1 MKITLLSGRIFDVD
15 ADLGFD
21 MRVVYSKR
29 SRKLTLRI
37 DKKDRV
43 AVLTIPKYCSRKKA
57 VSFVESHQDWVLD
70 NLRKIP
76 ELKSF
81 QENDVISLFG
91 KNYQIVHTEIR
102 GCTKLDKKN
111 KILYVS
117 GGKEFLHRRVKDFI
131 KKIALEEFTKRS
143 EQVAEMIGKTVHN
156 VCIKDTKSRWASCST
171 LNNINY
177 SWRLALAPEYVIRYI
192 VAHEVSHLK
201 HQDHSAYFWAL
212 VEYLEK
218 DASKGRDWLTE
229 NGHLLYMYK

>member
-1 MKITLLSGRIFDVD
+1 MKITLLSGRTFEVN

-21 MRVVYSKR
+21 MKVVHSSR
-29 SRKLTLRI
+29 SRRLTLRI
-37 DKKDRV
+37 DKKDRM
-43 AVLTIPKYCSRKKA
+43 AVLTIPKYCSKKKA

-76 ELKSF
+76 EFRNF
-81 QENDVISLFG
+81 QNNETISLFG
-91 KNYQIVHTEIR
+91 KPYQIVHTDIR
-102 GCTKLDKKN
+102 GNTKLDKKN
-111 KILYVS
+111 RILYIS

-131 KKIALEEFTKRS
+131 KKIAQEEFFKRS
-143 EQVAEMIGKTVHN
+143 SQVAEKIGKTVHN

-171 LNNINY
+171 VNNINY

-218 DASKGRDWLTE
+218 DANKGREWLTE
-229 NGHLLYMYK
+229 NGHLLYVYK

>member
-1 MKITLLSGRIFDVD
+1 MKITLLSGRTFEVN

-21 MRVVYSKR
+21 MKVVHSSR
-29 SRKLTLRI
+29 SRRLTLRI
-37 DKKDRV
+37 DKKDRM
-43 AVLTIPKYCSRKKA
+43 AVLTIPKYCSKKKA

-76 ELKSF
+76 EFRNF
-81 QENDVISLFG
+81 QNNETISLFG
-91 KNYQIVHTEIR
+91 KPYQIVHTDIR
-102 GCTKLDKKN
+102 GNTKLDKKN
-111 KILYVS
+111 RILYVS

-131 KKIALEEFTKRS
+131 KKIAQEEFFKRS
-143 EQVAEMIGKTVHN
+143 SQVAEKIGKTVHN

-218 DASKGRDWLTE
+218 DANKRREWLTE
-229 NGHLLYMYK
+229 NGHLLYVYK

>member
-1 MKITLLSGRIFDVD
+1 MKITLLSGKTFEIN

-21 MRVVYSKR
+21 MKVVHSGR
-29 SRKLTLRI
+29 SRRLTLRI
-37 DKKDRV
+37 DKKERL

-76 ELKSF
+76 ELKNF
-81 QENDVISLFG
+81 QNHDKISLFG
-91 KNYQIVHTEIR
+91 RQYTIEHSSIR
-102 GCTKLDKKN
+102 GNTRIDKKN
-111 KILYVS
+111 HVLYVS
-117 GGKEFLHRRVKDFI
+117 GGIEFLHRRVKDFI
-131 KKIALEEFTKRS
+131 KKLALEEFTRRS
-143 EQVAEMIGKTVHN
+143 KETADKIGKTVHN
-156 VCIKDTKSRWASCST
+156 ICIKDTKSRWASCST

-177 SWRLALAPEYVIRYI
+177 SWRLALAPEFVIRYI

-212 VEYLEK
+212 VEFLEE
-218 DASKGRDWLTE
+218 DMQKGREWLTE

>member
-1 MKITLLSGRIFDVD
+1 MKITLLSGRIFEID

-21 MRVVYSKR
+21 MKVIYSNR

-37 DKKDRV
+37 DKKERI

-70 NLRKIP
+70 NLKRIP

-81 QENDVISLFG
+81 QENENISIFG
-91 KNYQIVHTEIR
+91 KSYQIVHTDIR
-102 GCTKLDKKN
+102 GNTRLDKKN
-111 KILYVS
+111 KILYIS

-131 KKIALEEFTKRS
+131 KKEALTEFTKRS
-143 EQVAEMIGKTVHN
+143 IEVAEKIGKTVHN
-156 VCIKDTKSRWASCST
+156 VCIKDTKSRWASCSS

-201 HQDHSAYFWAL
+201 HHDHSAYFWAL
-212 VEYLEK
+212 VEFLEE
-218 DASKGRDWLTE
+218 DANKGKEWLTE

>member
-1 MKITLLSGRIFDVD
+1 MKITLLSGRIFEIK

-21 MRVVYSKR
+21 LKVVYSGR
-29 SRKLTLRI
+29 SRRLTLRI

-43 AVLTIPKYCSRKKA
+43 AVLTIPRYCSRKKA

-70 NLRKIP
+70 NLKKIP
-76 ELKSF
+76 ELKNF
-81 QENDVISLFG
+81 QNHDKISLFG
-91 KNYQIVHTEIR
+91 CEYLIEHSPVR
-102 GCTKLDKKN
+102 GNTRLDKKN
-111 KILYVS
+111 HILYVS
-117 GGKEFLHRRVKDFI
+117 GGIEFLHRRVKDFI
-131 KKIALEEFTKRS
+131 KKMAMEEFMRRS
-143 EQVAEMIGKTVHN
+143 QETADKIGKTVHN

-212 VEYLEK
+212 VEFLEE
-218 DASKGRDWLTE
+218 DMQKGREWLTE

>member
-1 MKITLLSGRIFDVD
+1 MKITLLSGKTFDIN
-15 ADLGFD
+15 ANLGFD
-21 MRVVYSKR
+21 MKVIHSTR
-29 SRKLTLRI
+29 SRRLTLRI

-70 NLRKIP
+70 NLSKIP
-76 ELKSF
+76 ELKQF
-81 QENDVISLFG
+81 QNNDTISIFG
-91 KNYQIVHTEIR
+91 KDYRIEHTDIR
-102 GCTKLDKKN
+102 GNTRLDKKN

-117 GGKEFLHRRVKDFI
+117 GGIEFLHRRVKDFI
-131 KKIALEEFTKRS
+131 KKLALEEFTARS
-143 EQVAEMIGKTVHN
+143 IDVADKIGKTVHN
-156 VCIKDTKSRWASCST
+156 VCIKDTKSRWASCSS

-212 VEYLEK
+212 VEFLEE
-218 DASKGRDWLTE
+218 DAHKGRDWLTN
-229 NGHLLYMYK
+229 NGHQLYTYK

>member
-1 MKITLLSGRIFDVD
+1 MKITLLSGRIFEID

-21 MRVVYSKR
+21 MKVIYSNR

-37 DKKDRV
+37 DKKERIV
-43 AVLTIPKYCSRKKA
+43 VLTIPKYCSRKKA

-70 NLRKIP
+70 NLKRIP

-81 QENDVISLFG
+81 QENENISIFG
-91 KNYQIVHTEIR
+91 KNYQIVHTDIR
-102 GCTKLDKKN
+102 GNTRLDKKN
-111 KILYVS
+111 KILYIS
-117 GGKEFLHRRVKDFI
+117 GEKEFLHRRVKDFI
-131 KKIALEEFTKRS
+131 KKEALTEFTKRS
-143 EQVAEMIGKTVHN
+143 IEVAEKIGKTVHN
-156 VCIKDTKSRWASCST
+156 VYIKDTKSRWASCSS

-201 HQDHSAYFWAL
+201 HHDHSAYFWAL
-212 VEYLEK
+212 VEFLEE
-218 DASKGRDWLTE
+218 DANKGKEWLTE

>member
-1 MKITLLSGRIFDVD
+1 MKITLLSGRIFEID

-21 MRVVYSKR
+21 MKVIYSNR

-37 DKKDRV
+37 DKKERI

-70 NLRKIP
+70 NLRRIP
-76 ELKSF
+76 EFKSF
-81 QENDVISLFG
+81 QENENISIFG
-91 KNYQIVHTEIR
+91 KSYQIVHTDIR
-102 GCTKLDKKN
+102 GNTRLDKKN
-111 KILYVS
+111 KILYIS

-131 KKIALEEFTKRS
+131 KKEALAEFTKRS
-143 EQVAEMIGKTVHN
+143 VEMAEKIGKTVHN
-156 VCIKDTKSRWASCST
+156 VCIKDTKSRWASCSS

-212 VEYLEK
+212 VEFLEE
-218 DASKGRDWLTE
+218 DANKGKEWLTE
-229 NGHLLYMYK
+229 NGHLLYVYK

>member
-1 MKITLLSGRIFDVD
+1 MKITLLSGRTFEVN

-21 MRVVYSKR
+21 MKIVHSSR
-29 SRKLTLRI
+29 SRRLTLRI
-37 DKKDRV
+37 DKKDRM
-43 AVLTIPKYCSRKKA
+43 AVLTIPKYCSKKKA

-76 ELKSF
+76 EFRNF
-81 QENDVISLFG
+81 QNNETISLFG
-91 KNYQIVHTEIR
+91 KPYQIVHTDIR
-102 GCTKLDKKN
+102 GNTKLDKKN
-111 KILYVS
+111 RILYVS

-131 KKIALEEFTKRS
+131 KKIAQEEFFKRS
-143 EQVAEMIGKTVHN
+143 SQVAEKIGKTVHN

-218 DASKGRDWLTE
+218 DANKGREWLTE
-229 NGHLLYMYK
+229 NGHLLYVYK

>member
-1 MKITLLSGRIFDVD
+1 MKITLLSGKTFEINKDI
-15 ADLGFD
+15 GFD
-21 MRVVYSKR
+21 IKVIHPGR
-29 SRKLTLRI
+29 SSHLSIRI

-43 AVLTIPKYCSRKKA
+43 AVLSIPKYCSRKKA
-57 VSFVESHQDWVLD
+57 VSFVESHQDWILD

-81 QENDVISLFG
+81 KDNDEISIFG
-91 KNYQIVHTEIR
+91 KIYQIKHSNIR
-102 GCTKLDKKN
+102 GNTCLDKKN
-111 KILYVS
+111 KILYIS

-143 EQVAEMIGKTVHN
+143 HEIADKIDKKVNN
-156 VCIKDTKSRWASCST
+156 VYIKDTKSRWASCSS

-201 HQDHSAYFWAL
+201 HHDHSAYFWAL
-212 VEYLEK
+212 VEYLES
-218 DASKGRDWLTE
+218 DAKKGKEWLLE

>member
-1 MKITLLSGRIFDVD
+1 MKITLLSGKTFDIN

-21 MRVVYSKR
+21 MKVVYSAR
-29 SRKLTLRI
+29 SRRLTLRI

-70 NLRKIP
+70 NLSKIP
-76 ELKSF
+76 ELKQF
-81 QENDVISLFG
+81 QNNDTISIFG
-91 KNYQIVHTEIR
+91 KDYRIEHTDIR
-102 GCTKLDKKN
+102 GNTRLDKKN

-117 GGKEFLHRRVKDFI
+117 GGIEFLHRRVKDFI
-131 KKIALEEFTKRS
+131 KKLALEEFTARS
-143 EQVAEMIGKTVHN
+143 IDVADKIGKTIHN
-156 VCIKDTKSRWASCST
+156 VCIKDTKSRWASCSS

-212 VEYLEK
+212 VEFLEE
-218 DASKGRDWLTE
+218 DAHKGRDWLTH
-229 NGHLLYMYK
+229 NGHLLYTYK